1 MEQDRQNEDRPCEH
15 CGATTWEAVVE
26 AAVWTEGGLVAVEGI
41 PARVCQGCGEQF
53 FDEQVSRTITGA
65 ARNPAVA
72 PKRQILVPLFSL
84 TDVELPKSQARP
96 EGLDEE
102 EIEAAE
108 LTFAGEEQTG
118 QEPREDRE
126 SGEAYVCKYCGSD
139 TCDEL
144 VKSAFWADRG
154 LVAVED
160 VPARVCRQC
169 GERFYDERTTW
180 KIEKVIGDPTLQPK
194 QTLTVPLWSLAE
206 IEALGR
212 RSDTP
217 EVVDE

>member
-1 MEQDRQNEDRPCEH
+1 MDDSSEPPESPRRSKS
-15 CGATTWEAVVE
+15 
-26 AAVWTEGGLVAVEGI
+26 
-41 PARVCQGCGEQF
+41 ARVSRLRLCIFQGWESNEGN
-53 FDEQVSRTITGA
+53 A
-65 ARNPAVA
+65 AVA

-84 TDVELPKSQARP
+84 TDIEAPKRKTRP

-180 KIEKVIGDPTLQPK
+180 KIEKVLAPAVSEPEGELPAEPPYQYIAKIEVSDLDAMVSFLGTDAGKDFVKSWSVYIDPKAIFT
-194 QTLTVPLWSLAE
+194 
-206 IEALGR
+206 LGR
-212 RSDTP
+212 
-217 EVVDE
+217 EV